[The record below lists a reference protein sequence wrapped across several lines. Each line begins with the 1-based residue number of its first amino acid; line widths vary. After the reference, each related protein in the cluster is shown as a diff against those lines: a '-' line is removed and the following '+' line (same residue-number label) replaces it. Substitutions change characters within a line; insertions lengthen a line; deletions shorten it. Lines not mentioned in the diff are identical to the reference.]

1 MQIALLHHHKV
12 SVDIS
17 HRFGRTGLVPV
28 GRRAKRRGGRVQ
40 SRMSGKDGK
49 QEFQLPRAC
58 PERRKPLSS
67 LEPQDR
73 TVT

>member
-28 GRRAKRRGGRVQ
+28 GRRARESRNREAWPHISQVTHKKSHFVQEKRREGA
-40 SRMSGKDGK
+40 
-49 QEFQLPRAC
+49 E
-58 PERRKPLSS
+58 
-67 LEPQDR
+67 
-73 TVT
+73 